1 MKMNQVGVNIDGGF
15 KHVNYPLRLSF
26 KILAIARQ
34 LSVTDSTG
42 RLVFYV
48 KQKAF
53 KLKEAVTIFA
63 DEGQTQPL
71 FTMGADRV
79 IDFSARYHFTDQ
91 RGAALG
97 SVKRQ
102 GMKSLWR
109 SRYDIMSGE
118 QVVMTIQEANPWS
131 KVFDSLFGEIP
142 VLGMFTGYLF
152 HPAYD
157 VLRPNGTPVLRLV
170 KEPAFLEGKF
180 RIDQT
185 GAMNE
190 NEELLALLSLLMMVL
205 LERARG

>member
-1 MKMNQVGVNIDGGF
+1 VDNQW
-15 KHVNYPLRLSF
+15 KEKLLNYPLKLSF

-42 RLVFYV
+42 RLIFYV

-53 KLKEAVTIFA
+53 KLKEAVTVFA
-63 DEGQTQPL
+63 DEAQTQPL
-71 FTMGADRV
+71 YTINADRV
-79 IDFSARYHFTDQ
+79 LDFSARYHFADQ
-91 RGAALG
+91 QGRILG

-109 SRYDIMSGE
+109 ARYDIMEGE
-118 QVVMTIQEANPWS
+118 QVALTIQEANPWV

-142 VLGMFTGYLF
+142 LVGMFAGYVF
-152 HPAYD
+152 NPAYN
-157 VLRPNGTPVLRLV
+157 VLRPNGGAVMRLV

-180 RIDQT
+180 RI
-185 GAMNE
+185 E
-190 NEELLALLSLLMMVL
+190 NLGPMREDEELRALLSLLMTVL